1 MFESRI
7 IIMSFYVSKEAAM
20 EVVFSNGECAHSNGT
35 NNHTSLAGTD
45 IAAAVADVTSAT
57 ETLAES
63 IVDSILQPA
72 MSLTGSTAI
81 TLPSSGPGEVDDQ
94 IQQQRIEDQEME
106 HGPVDVRD
114 GGDAPDFS
122 ELTTGLLS
130 SLSEILPSVTAAQRA
145 LSGVSQGGESESY
158 PEASYESS
166 YPNSASSLDST
177 QLGSMLA
184 QSCNTVTPAPTSSY
198 SRDEGED
205 GDEARSPSQ
214 EPVSAGREH
223 AEGDYDSDNSNLNPA
238 CGPPP
243 PLIPLEEVV
252 NMDVT
257 EAVDEEEDDDEEEDE
272 DVPVSYPHRNA
283 SQTLLDSIRRTG
295 HAPQNLQEAL
305 DMFAFESTGRLINEM
320 EDTSDISGLGMVR
333 DVEGLPASI
342 SNGIGHPVNGSE
354 SLDLEAAASWLR
366 SQVESRVPQH
376 QREGEA
382 QEQPSNLPSHFEGS
396 QPQVDS
402 NHRSASAFENR

>member
-1 MFESRI
+1 
-7 IIMSFYVSKEAAM
+7 M
-20 EVVFSNGECAHSNGT
+20 EVVFSNGETTQSNGVDSQP
-35 NNHTSLAGTD
+35 SLAGTN
-45 IAAAVADVTSAT
+45 IAAAVTDVASAT

-63 IVDSILQPA
+63 IVDSILQPT
-72 MSLTGSTAI
+72 MSLTGSSAI
-81 TLPSSGPGEVDDQ
+81 TLPSSGPDEADDP

-106 HGPVDVRD
+106 HVPVEVQE
-114 GGDAPDFS
+114 GVGAAPDFS

-145 LSGVSQGGESESY
+145 LSGVSQGAESESY

-166 YPNSASSLDST
+166 YPTSASSLDST

-198 SRDEGED
+198 NRDDGED
-205 GDEARSPSQ
+205 CDEARSPPQ
-214 EPVSAGREH
+214 GPVSADREH
-223 AEGDYDSDNSNLNPA
+223 AEGDYDSDNSSLNPA

-252 NMDVT
+252 NMDVA
-257 EAVDEEEDDDEEEDE
+257 EAADEEEDNDEEDE
-272 DVPVSYPHRNA
+272 DVPVSYSHQN
-283 SQTLLDSIRRTG
+283 SSHTLLESIRRTG
-295 HAPQNLQEAL
+295 HAPQNLQDAL

-333 DVEGLPASI
+333 EVEGVQAPI
-342 SNGIGHPVNGSE
+342 SNGVRHPMNGSE

-366 SQVESRVPQH
+366 SQVEARVSQH
-376 QREGEA
+376 QRDGEA
-382 QEQPSNLPSHFEGS
+382 PEQSSHLASHYEES

-402 NHRSASAFENR
+402 VNHRSASAFENR

>member
-1 MFESRI
+1 MVFH
-7 IIMSFYVSKEAAM
+7 FVSIEAAM
-20 EVVFSNGECAHSNGT
+20 EVVFTNGETTQSNVADNQPSIAGT
-35 NNHTSLAGTD
+35 N
-45 IAAAVADVTSAT
+45 IAAAVTDVTSAT

-72 MSLTGSTAI
+72 MCLTGSSAI
-81 TLPSSGPGEVDDQ
+81 TLPTSDADEADNQ
-94 IQQQRIEDQEME
+94 IQQQGIEDQEME
-106 HGPVDVRD
+106 HVPVEVQD
-114 GGDAPDFS
+114 GVGEAPDFS

-145 LSGVSQGGESESY
+145 LSGVGHAADTESY

-198 SRDEGED
+198 NREDGED
-205 GDEARSPSQ
+205 GDETRSPPQ
-214 EPVSAGREH
+214 GPVSTDREH
-223 AEGDYDSDNSNLNPA
+223 AEGDYDSESSNLNPA

-252 NMDVT
+252 NMDVA
-257 EAVDEEEDDDEEEDE
+257 EAADEEEDDEEDE
-272 DVPVSYPHRNA
+272 DVPVSYPRRNP
-283 SQTLLDSIRRTG
+283 SQTLLESIRRAG
-295 HAPQNLQEAL
+295 HAPQNLQDAL

-320 EDTSDISGLGMVR
+320 EDTSDISGLGIVR
-333 DVEGLPASI
+333 EVEGVQASI
-342 SNGIGHPVNGSE
+342 SNGVRHPVNGSE

-366 SQVESRVPQH
+366 SQVEARVSQH
-376 QREGEA
+376 QREGEVP
-382 QEQPSNLPSHFEGS
+382 EESPHLPLHYEESR
-396 QPQVDS
+396 PQVDS
-402 NHRSASAFENR
+402 VNLRSASAFENR